1 MMRCEERSNTIG
13 AIEQW
18 TAIGRQA
25 IAEEEMVA
33 EPLPWNFD
41 GTVFRC
47 AWEYPVRDFEA
58 EVGFYIDVLGFTTI
72 ALDDEYALFT
82 TADEDFT
89 FACRRHPEAS
99 PDYSGHILCLMT
111 KGIELISEA
120 FEARMGDGN
129 VARVAGSP
137 VQAVLRVAS
146 PAGLQIDIWE
156 MPS

>member
-1 MMRCEERSNTIG
+1 MGSN
-13 AIEQW
+13 EQW
-18 TAIGRQA
+18 AEIGRQA
-25 IAEEEMVA
+25 IAEEGMVA
-33 EPLPWNFD
+33 NPLPWNLD

-58 EVGFYIDVLGFTTI
+58 EVGFYIDVLGFTRI

-89 FACRRHPEAS
+89 FACRRHADAS

-111 KGIELISEA
+111 KDIELIA
-120 FEARMGDGN
+120 DALEARLGDGS
-129 VARVAGSP
+129 VTRVAGSP
-137 VQAVLRVAS
+137 VQTVLRITS